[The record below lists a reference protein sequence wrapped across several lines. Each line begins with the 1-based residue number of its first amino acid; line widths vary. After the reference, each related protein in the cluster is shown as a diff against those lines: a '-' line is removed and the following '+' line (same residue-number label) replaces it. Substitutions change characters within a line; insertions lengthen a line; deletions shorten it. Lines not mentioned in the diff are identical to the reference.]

1 MDMVDPTT
9 LDPDTSRLLA
19 ARRARWTE
27 QYRAKVQMQK
37 IAESANRRRPQLS
50 ELRAEIRSHLAV
62 VPSEP
67 SPELRPILEEI
78 EPPMPQDVPP
88 VATLTAY
95 YVEEVQLADPLKVIT
110 SSTDH
115 PDGPFRGSVGVGP
128 GDAATA
134 LVDSKTVFISWLFA
148 FTPGESR
155 VYSFFPTAM
164 GYGYCYASPEDLG
177 SQPPFSESYGTAQ
190 LTFSSNFLSDT
201 GALHFARDSR
211 NLAPHPGDNDF
222 WFGRPADGVHFM
234 PFVQLSYAAQLAAN
248 SPTILTAGYII
259 NVTRRG
265 NGSAFCDFEGSS
277 PLGPLEL
284 GPVWCYVY

>member
-1 MDMVDPTT
+1 MDIVDPTT

-37 IAESANRRRPQLS
+37 IAETANRRRPQLS

-88 VATLTAY
+88 VATLRAY
-95 YVEEVQLADPLKVIT
+95 YVEEVQLADPLRVIT

-115 PDGPFRGSVGVGP
+115 ADAPFRGVVAVDP
-128 GDAATA
+128 GDAAMA

-148 FTPGESR
+148 FTPADSR

-164 GYGYCYASPEDLG
+164 GYGYCYASPEDTG
-177 SQPPFSESYGTAQ
+177 SQPPYSES
-190 LTFSSNFLSDT
+190 
-201 GALHFARDSR
+201 
-211 NLAPHPGDNDF
+211 
-222 WFGRPADGVHFM
+222 
-234 PFVQLSYAAQLAAN
+234 
-248 SPTILTAGYII
+248 
-259 NVTRRG
+259 
-265 NGSAFCDFEGSS
+265 
-277 PLGPLEL
+277 
-284 GPVWCYVY
+284 